1 MSLTLLEPTTTD
13 SMVVQCANYSKHGI
27 PTGWF
32 ASREFKLD
40 EEELYFMNHLSRE
53 DQRRIWKLHFDT
65 GRCVPC
71 MIDEW
76 RASNKFPSVSFE
88 VPESS
93 RIAASPQQKRFVE
106 EKMAAIFEGYEPAR
120 PKKAGKVQKLS
131 DSDENDPNVL
141 QRLLELILAVQRCLA
156 SCFSNKKSEA

>member
-40 EEELYFMNHLSRE
+40 DDELNFMNHLSRE
-53 DQRRIWKLHFDT
+53 DQRRIWKVHFDT

-76 RASNKFPSVSFE
+76 RASNSFPSVGLTD
-88 VPESS
+88 PE
-93 RIAASPQQKRFVE
+93 RVMVSPQRQSLVD
-106 EKMAAIFEGYEPAR
+106 EKMAAI
-120 PKKAGKVQKLS
+120 
-131 DSDENDPNVL
+131 
-141 QRLLELILAVQRCLA
+141 
-156 SCFSNKKSEA
+156 